1 MPFPTPGDIPDPG
14 IVPTSPES
22 LALAGRFFTAVP
34 PVAQHPWIKHFLDNK
49 LSNLCQSLKSLF
61 LQGIISNTSSD
72 VAWKRAHL
80 DNEIC
85 CKWSSHSQYLFV
97 WKFLEVHTRIV
108 HKKDACRAEIVF
120 TFSPLEGFGFQIY
133 IIKHRKRKERCS
145 QGYHRPHAST
155 SHTKSRATRG
165 RSIILYRAD
174 IFEMW

>member
-1 MPFPTPGDIPDPG
+1 MWLENE
-14 IVPTSPES
+14 VSK
-22 LALAGRFFTAVP
+22 
-34 PVAQHPWIKHFLDNK
+34 W
-49 LSNLCQSLKSLF
+49 
-61 LQGIISNTSSD
+61 
-72 VAWKRAHL
+72 AHL

-108 HKKDACRAEIVF
+108 HKKDACRAETVF

-165 RSIILYRAD
+165 RSIILYSHWGEESGVVGKSVKPNELMRSLLHSTSNGKPWKVFTCEQENFDTSDA
-174 IFEMW
+174 